1 MWKFIN
7 ISATKIFRGINFVW
21 PLKSSDFYT
30 TTLNWF
36 HVNVSSR
43 TFLEFPHCEY
53 VSFLWSSTYLHTLVF
68 MACLLFEWLMAKFI
82 GWSVHQKIYDHCPK
96 DSLLTTLF
104 LVKEFFPLIG
114 FQRCCSVLL
123 SDLLLTV
130 ATFISSMERSSFF
143 LELKKKHPK
152 YFQEMSIPLFSVS
165 FVHIL
170 VQEWICLNFQFP
182 YLKSGKNDHFLEK
195 LAKVFTWSF
204 ECRIEA
210 IK

>member
-1 MWKFIN
+1 MRV
-7 ISATKIFRGINFVW
+7 AENF
-21 PLKSSDFYT
+21 F
-30 TTLNWF
+30 NF
-36 HVNVSSR
+36 H
-43 TFLEFPHCEY
+43 PHREY

-130 ATFISSMERSSFF
+130 ATFISSMEQSSFF
-143 LELKKKHPK
+143 LRIEEKTSQIFPRDEHT
-152 YFQEMSIPLFSVS
+152 YFQCFRFL
-165 FVHIL
+165 HIV
-170 VQEWICLNFQFP
+170 VQE
-182 YLKSGKNDHFLEK
+182 
-195 LAKVFTWSF
+195 
-204 ECRIEA
+204 
-210 IK
+210 